1 MEDWDCRDTERERER
16 NGTDGWRKHRERK
29 REREEIERR
38 SPWKRERSLS
48 NFLHEQDLRLVSAG
62 DKDFSI
68 PPCACG

>member
-1 MEDWDCRDTERERER
+1 M
-16 NGTDGWRKHRERK
+16 K
-29 REREEIERR
+29 RERGMEQMDGESTERDRRMQREKEEIERR